1 MIVEKLKNK
10 IDSNKAIKEQKLLDS
25 AYSLF
30 SMKGINNTSIQDIVD
45 EAGVAK
51 GTFYL
56 YFKDKYDLQEVLIAR
71 KSQELFEKAINELDK
86 NILTNFSDQL
96 VFVIDNVINQLN
108 KNNGLIKLIYKD
120 LSLGFYNKEISNIID
135 NDQIGIYDTFMK
147 GIKENNVKLEN
158 PEITLYMII
167 ELVSS
172 TIFSS
177 IIKKV
182 PAPIDEFKPHLYKAI
197 RMLLNEK

>member
-30 SMKGINNTSIQDIVD
+30 SKKGINNTSIQDIVD

-71 KSQELFEKAINELDK
+71 KSQELFEKAINKLDK

-108 KNNGLIKLIYKD
+108 KNDGLIKLIYKD

-135 NDQIGIYDTFMK
+135 NDQIGIYNTFMK

-182 PAPIDEFKPHLYKAI
+182 PTPIDEFKPHLYKAI
-197 RMLLNEK
+197 RILLNEK

>member
-10 IDSNKAIKEQKLLDS
+10 IDNNKAIKEQKLLDS

-30 SMKGINNTSIQDIVD
+30 SEKGINNTSIQDIVD

-56 YFKDKYDLQEVLIAR
+56 YFKDKYDLQEVLIAK
-71 KSQELFEKAINELDK
+71 KSQELFEKAISELDK

-108 KNNGLIKLIYKD
+108 KNNNLIKLIYKD
-120 LSLGFYNKEISNIID
+120 LSLGFYNKEISNIIG
-135 NDQIGIYDTFMK
+135 NEQIGIYDTFMK

-182 PAPIDEFKPHLYKAI
+182 PTPIDEFKPHLYKAI